1 MAITGPGAPLVTG
14 GTQRTVSDWAAPTV
28 GGLVTDAV
36 NAYKTDVYQP
46 YTGAQVA
53 GQSDLQTQ
61 AFAGLSGLATPSS
74 VTAAEANLAN
84 IYSTAAG
91 GPGYTGTTFTNQYV
105 APTGYN
111 AREISSGYRDPTA
124 FTPTTF
130 TSGYN
135 APAAY
140 TGGTQSAGYRAP
152 TAYQTGRFEGGV
164 NAPGAYQAT
173 QFQSG
178 ISPGGIAGY
187 DTTQFQNQFN
197 YTPAEIVSGLGDVKS
212 VEGYMN
218 PYLQSVVDAQAREA
232 RRQSEFTRIAQTQQ
246 LAKAGAYGGSR
257 QAMLEAEGTRN
268 LQTQLGDITAKGYQS
283 AYDTALQQR
292 LAESAKF
299 LEAQKATEANRQF
312 GAEGTAK
319 YGLEAARASELS
331 KQYGYGKGMEAQ
343 ELQAKYGMEAQK
355 AEELSRQFGYGKAI
369 DVAELQTKY
378 GLDAAK
384 AAELSRQFG
393 SQQAASAADTA
404 ARYRLEESRAA
415 EQARQFGYGQ
425 RMEAART
432 GADIGLRALS
442 ATDASRQFAATNAAN
457 IAAERARLSQSAATA
472 SEAAR
477 QEAARQAQTS
487 AASRAQYGLEALR
500 AQEASKQ
507 FGAGLSRD
515 YLQSATSAA
524 QAQGSLGIASGAQA
538 LARNQAL
545 ASAGATQRD
554 ITQQGLTADFNDFLR
569 EQNFPAAQRAALTDL
584 ITKFPMTSENILTA
598 PPNKLDKVMAGGATG
613 YAALRE
619 LLGNT
624 ATSTQ
629 LADMWK
635 SLTGQDP
642 PAATTN

>member
-1 MAITGPGAPLVTG
+1 MPTDPIVTG
-14 GTQRTVSDWAAPTV
+14 GTQRTISNWAAPTV

-61 AFAGLSGLATPSS
+61 AFAGLSGLATPTS
-74 VTAAEANLAN
+74 VTSAASNLGSLYN
-84 IYSTAAG
+84 TAAL
-91 GPGYTGTTFTNQYV
+91 GPNYTGATFSNQYT

-111 AREISSGYRDPTA
+111 ATAIGTGYNDPAA
-124 FTPTTF
+124 FSPTTF

-135 APAAY
+135 APNAY
-140 TGGTQSAGYRAP
+140 VGGTQSAGYRAP
-152 TAYQTGRFEGGV
+152 TAYQGAQFDGGV

-197 YTPAEIVSGLGDVKS
+197 YTPAEIESGLGAVKS

-232 RRQSEFTRIAQTQQ
+232 RRQSEFSRIAQTQQ
-246 LAKAGAYGGSR
+246 LAKAGAFGGSR

-292 LAESAKF
+292 LAESGKY
-299 LEAQKATEANRQF
+299 LEAQKATDASRQF
-312 GAEGTAK
+312 GAEGAAK
-319 YGLEAARASELS
+319 YGLEAAKASELS

-343 ELQAKYGMEAQK
+343 ELQAKYGMEAAK
-355 AEELSRQFGYGKAI
+355 ASELSKQFGYGKAI

-384 AAELSRQFG
+384 AEELSRQFG
-393 SQQAASAADTA
+393 SSQAATAAETA
-404 ARYRLEESRAA
+404 ARFRMDESKAA

-425 RMEAART
+425 QMDVAKT
-432 GADIGLRALS
+432 SADLGLRALS
-442 ATDASRQFAATNAAN
+442 ETDRSKQAAATSAAN
-457 IAAERARLSQSAATA
+457 IAAERARLSQSAGIATE
-472 SEAAR
+472 SAR

-487 AASRAQYGLEALR
+487 AASKAQYGMEALR

-515 YLQSATSAA
+515 YLQAATSAA
-524 QAQGSLGIASGAQA
+524 QAQGNLGIASGAQDI
-538 LARNQAL
+538 ARNQAV
-545 ASAGATQRD
+545 AAAGATQRD

-569 EQNFPAAQRAALTDL
+569 EQNFPAAQRTALADL
-584 ITKFPMTSENILTA
+584 ITKFPMTSENVMSA
-598 PPNKLDKVMAGGATG
+598 SPNQLATIMAGGAAG
-613 YAALRE
+613 FGALRE
-619 LLGNT
+619 LLGDT
-624 ATSTQ
+624 ATSAQ
-629 LADMWK
+629 LAAAFK
-635 SLTGQDP
+635 SLTGQDA
-642 PAATTN
+642 PATN